1 MSSVRTCRQCFE
13 EYVMHPKARTD
24 DGFCSDPCE
33 QQYDKEIAADPDI
46 AKLIESIARNGF
58 RPSNIAV
65 NGVEIGYL
73 GEHEDDCS

>member
-1 MSSVRTCRQCFE
+1 MPIRTCRQCFE
-13 EYVMHPKARTD
+13 EYVANPIVRND

-46 AKLIESIARNGF
+46 AKLIEQIARNDF
-58 RPSNIAV
+58 KPSNIMV

-73 GEHEDDCS
+73 GEDDCCG